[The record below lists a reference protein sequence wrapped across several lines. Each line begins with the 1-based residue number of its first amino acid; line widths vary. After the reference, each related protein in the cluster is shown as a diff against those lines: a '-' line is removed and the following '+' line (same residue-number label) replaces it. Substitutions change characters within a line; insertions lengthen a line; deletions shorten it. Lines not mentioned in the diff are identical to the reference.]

1 MALLTIYMS
10 GNGKKAKSVLHTK
23 VLLKNGVIVE
33 IKIWKVT
40 DKLQYPDRYKY
51 SLYCVYEGMVL
62 VGYDNHHP
70 KGHHR
75 HVGGTEMP
83 YHFKDLKA
91 LRNDFKAD
99 IEVQLAK
106 RGLS

>member
-1 MALLTIYMS
+1 MS
-10 GNGKKAKSVLHTK
+10 SRKAKSVLRTK

-33 IKIWKVT
+33 MKIWKIK
-40 DKLQYPDRYKY
+40 DKEQYPDGYKY
-51 SLYCVYEGMVL
+51 SLFAVYEGQIL

-75 HVGGTEMP
+75 HIGDVERP
-83 YHFKDLKA
+83 YQFTDLKT

-106 RGLS
+106 RRLL